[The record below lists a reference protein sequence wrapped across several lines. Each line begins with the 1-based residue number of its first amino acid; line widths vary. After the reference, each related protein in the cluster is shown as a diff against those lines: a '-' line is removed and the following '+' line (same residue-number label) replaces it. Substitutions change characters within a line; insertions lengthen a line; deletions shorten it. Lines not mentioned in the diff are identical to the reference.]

1 MNSAT
6 WIYNTLTGDATISG
20 KVGNRVYRD
29 SAPEGTEF
37 PFIAYQLVDS
47 VPVSNAFKDTLMNAE
62 RWQIKTV
69 DKGNDYGN
77 IETLVAQIITLFHKE
92 TSSGVI
98 SSTFEFYL
106 TSSEFDNGVTF
117 KTGTLEFRLH
127 TQ

>member
-6 WIYNTLTGDATISG
+6 WIYDTLKGDSTISG
-20 KVGNRVYRD
+20 KVGDRVYRD

-37 PFIAYQLVDS
+37 PFIAYQLIDS

-62 RWQIKTV
+62 RWQIKAV

-77 IETLVAQIITLFHKE
+77 IDTLVAQIITLFHKGK
-92 TSSGVI
+92 SSGVI

-106 TSSEFDNGVTF
+106 TSSEIDNGVTF
-117 KTGTLEFRLH
+117 KTGTLEFRLN

>member
-6 WIYNTLTGDATISG
+6 WIYNTLTDDTTISG
-20 KVGNRVYRD
+20 KVGDRVYRD

-37 PFIAYQLVDS
+37 PFIAYQLIDS

-62 RWQIKTV
+62 RWQIKAV
-69 DKGNDYGN
+69 DKGNDYGD
-77 IETLVAQIITLFHKE
+77 IDTLVTQIITLFHKGK
-92 TSSGVI
+92 SSGVI

-106 TSSEFDNGVTF
+106 TSSEIDNGVTF
-117 KTGTLEFRLH
+117 KTGTLEFRLN

>member
-6 WIYNTLTGDATISG
+6 WIYNTLTDDTTISG
-20 KVGNRVYRD
+20 KVGDRVYRD

-37 PFIAYQLVDS
+37 PFIAYQLIDS

-62 RWQIKTV
+62 RWQIKAV

-77 IETLVAQIITLFHKE
+77 IDTLVTQIITLFHKGK
-92 TSSGVI
+92 SSGVI

-106 TSSEFDNGVTF
+106 TSSEIDNGVTF
-117 KTGTLEFRLH
+117 KTGTLEFRLN